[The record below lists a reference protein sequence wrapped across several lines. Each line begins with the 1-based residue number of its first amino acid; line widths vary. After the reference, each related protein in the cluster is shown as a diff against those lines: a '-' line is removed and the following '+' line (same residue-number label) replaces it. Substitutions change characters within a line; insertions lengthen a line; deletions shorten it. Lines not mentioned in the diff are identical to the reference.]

1 LEVVDLAGL
10 AAGLRGG
17 PGFASGRATAVGVA
31 AAGSG
36 AGEGSD
42 ATVSGSAA
50 GVPATPIVLDRV
62 RWHVSQVMIVRTS
75 VPS

>member
-1 LEVVDLAGL
+1 LEVTDL
-10 AAGLRGG
+10 AGLRGG
-17 PGFASGRATAVGVA
+17 AGFAAGGA
-31 AAGSG
+31 AALGAAAVGSG
-36 AGEGSD
+36 AGDGSA

-50 GVPATPIVLDRV
+50 GVLATPIVLDSV